1 MHNKDSLIDSNG
13 VVWRKVLGG
22 VALRSFMLGR
32 VVLIAEVRDNKIVNN
47 NWVKALR
54 STENGWYTPNMM
66 NAVSFG
72 LPCHHVRDRA
82 KANRY
87 VHTYIEEKKK

>member
-1 MHNKDSLIDSNG
+1 M
-13 VVWRKVLGG
+13 
-22 VALRSFMLGR
+22 
-32 VVLIAEVRDNKIVNN
+32 NN

-54 STENGWYTPNMM
+54 STENGWYAPNMM